1 MLGQEGAASGDAS
14 LPLKGTGAALHILET
29 QVEVSS
35 HLDRGTFMS
44 WGLRSLCYSIAAP
57 LCLQRVAFS
66 FYSLPQT
73 QNASNTGYRPAKI
86 QTGLSWRKFPILLKV
101 LFLQEPYTFF
111 FFKYKNGG
119 GRWRFFFF
127 SFLVNVLCSVTAIKS
142 SENTISF
149 EKKKLKALLQTKLW
163 KKGGLGGWKGP
174 TMVRRKGFML
184 MRLMPF
190 VSQASTSSLRAISG
204 CTERLREPQS
214 TPTPPF
220 PAQRRIW

>member
-1 MLGQEGAASGDAS
+1 MPACLSKGQVLPCISWKLKWRFPATWTGGPSCPEGSEVFATAS
-14 LPLKGTGAALHILET
+14 LHLFAFSELPFPSTHFLKPRMLQTQGTDLLKFRLAFPEENFPSCWKSYFCKNHIL
-29 QVEVSS
+29 
-35 HLDRGTFMS
+35 
-44 WGLRSLCYSIAAP
+44 
-57 LCLQRVAFS
+57 
-66 FYSLPQT
+66 
-73 QNASNTGYRPAKI
+73 
-86 QTGLSWRKFPILLKV
+86 
-101 LFLQEPYTFF
+101 FF
-111 FFKYKNGG
+111 FLSTRMGEG
-119 GRWRFFFF
+119 DEGFFFF